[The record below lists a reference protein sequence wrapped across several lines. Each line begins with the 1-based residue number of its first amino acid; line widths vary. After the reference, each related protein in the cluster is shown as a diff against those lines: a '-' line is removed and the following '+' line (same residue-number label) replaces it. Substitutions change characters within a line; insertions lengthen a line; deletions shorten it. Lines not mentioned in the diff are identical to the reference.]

1 MRTLRLILLFA
12 VISLPIILR
21 AATEQEEST
30 LTKVGQAAPG
40 FTIRQIDGAHF
51 DLPKERGKV
60 VVLNFF
66 ATWCGPC
73 IQELPVLEKDVWK
86 QFEKEG
92 LKVLVVGREETADK
106 IKTFREKH
114 KLALPFAPDPDK
126 KVYSLYATKF
136 IPRTYVIDRT
146 GKIAHQTVGYTP
158 AEFERLVA
166 AVRQAL
172 KQPTFDKL
180 SKPQ

>member
-1 MRTLRLILLFA
+1 MSLI
-12 VISLPIILR
+12 SR
-21 AATEQEEST
+21 AAEQDDTT
-30 LTKVGQAAPG
+30 LTKVGQVAPE
-40 FTIRQIDGAHF
+40 FTIEQIDGAKF

-73 IQELPVLEKDVWK
+73 IQELPVLEKEVWQ
-86 QFEKEG
+86 QFQKDD
-92 LKVLVVGREETADK
+92 LKVLVIGREETTDK
-106 IKTFREKH
+106 IKPFREKH
-114 KLALPFAPDPDK
+114 KLTMPFAPDPQK

-158 AEFERLVA
+158 DDFKRVIE

-172 KQPTFDKL
+172 KQPNFDKVTTAR
-180 SKPQ
+180 